1 MNSSLIIKNILEFSN
16 NTNINQTSKINITN
30 TTNDDFIYKFLVIN
44 NKLCS
49 ITQPK
54 GIIEKNTT
62 KEIQIT
68 VLPEAINTINKI
80 VIYTLNT
87 KYITINNTN
96 DIWTIYKHLIERYTI
111 DVHYV
116 NTNNTMMYNNI
127 FIYVYIIT
135 FILILLFL
143 ININYFF

>member
-16 NTNINQTSKINITN
+16 NTNKNQISKINITN

-87 KYITINNTN
+87 KYITTNNTN

-116 NTNNTMMYNNI
+116 NTNNTMYNI
-127 FIYVYIIT
+127 FIYVYIII

-143 ININYFF
+143 INVNYFF

>member
-1 MNSSLIIKNILEFSN
+1 MNSSLIIKNIIEFSN
-16 NTNINQTSKINITN
+16 NTKTNQTSKINITN

-116 NTNNTMMYNNI
+116 NTNNTMYNNI
-127 FIYVYIIT
+127 FIYIYIIT